1 MEPYVIIP
9 RLTALQGTDL
19 NPSPW
24 EETPPHQ
31 PLDQLVKTRLVEV
44 LLKCEVS
51 GSSNAK
57 CTNNLPVDVEAFP
70 PTVRALQGTDPN
82 PSPWEETPSHPPVAQ
97 LVTACPVGELL
108 KGEVLGSSNAKHI
121 NNLHGGVRQVVTKKV
136 YFFYVTTH
144 PAHSEPGSQPWE
156 KTPPHPPVSRS
167 ISDNS
172 SSGSV
177 VKE

>member
-1 MEPYVIIP
+1 MDVGRPSSGCLIAKIRGKYHLLCRSGMEPY
-9 RLTALQGTDL
+9 G
-19 NPSPW
+19 
-24 EETPPHQ
+24 
-31 PLDQLVKTRLVEV
+31 EV
-44 LLKCEVS
+44 L

-57 CTNNLPVDVEAFP
+57 RTNNLPVDVEAFP

-82 PSPWEETPSHPPVAQ
+82 PSPWEETPPHPPVGSVPCRA
-97 LVTACPVGELL
+97 VSMGSTGSVGST
-108 KGEVLGSSNAKHI
+108 G
-121 NNLHGGVRQVVTKKV
+121 QVVTKKI

-167 ISDNS
+167 IGDNS
-172 SSGSV
+172 SCGSV